1 MVYMDIFYF
10 LICPPPLI
18 TTLSTTILFGWG
30 GGLFEGEDVAKH
42 FGQGAEF
49 FERVGANPR

>member
-1 MVYMDIFYF
+1 MVYMDIFLF
-10 LICPPPLI
+10 APLPS
-18 TTLSTTILFGWG
+18 LPLFQQQFCLAEG

>member
-30 GGLFEGEDVAKH
+30 GLFEGEDVAKH